1 MPQRSQKC
9 KGIHSHYSYI
19 AYSEHSTQHNKTR
32 GGNRSHVDWKVRK
45 KIVPFVVD
53 RIAYREKMKEFA
65 KILPEKIRDL
75 RKDRD
80 TRSTYKK

>member
-1 MPQRSQKC
+1 M
-9 KGIHSHYSYI
+9 
-19 AYSEHSTQHNKTR
+19 
-32 GGNRSHVDWKVRK
+32 
-45 KIVPFVVD
+45 PFVVD